1 MVGHL
6 EEEGPL
12 DCEESP
18 EEEHSVPGSSQKKC
32 LERKKKQKTSVKT
45 ERP

>member
-1 MVGHL
+1 MGHL

-18 EEEHSVPGSSQKKC
+18 EEGRSVPGSSQSPETKKI
-32 LERKKKQKTSVKT
+32 QKTSMKI